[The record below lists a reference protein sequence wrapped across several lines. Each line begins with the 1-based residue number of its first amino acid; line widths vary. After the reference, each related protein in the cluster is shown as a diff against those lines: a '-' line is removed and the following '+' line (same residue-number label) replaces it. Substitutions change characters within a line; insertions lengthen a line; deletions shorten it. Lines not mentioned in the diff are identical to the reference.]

1 MLMRD
6 FYQGRV
12 SGVRVATLTASACV
26 VVREAL
32 AFHPPAAVVWDFERP
47 GARSPWGDAISERI
61 TSLAN
66 YVTSDGKDLL
76 TELIALSEYASRRSL
91 DVRIE

>member
-1 MLMRD
+1 M
-6 FYQGRV
+6 
-12 SGVRVATLTASACV
+12 RVATLTAELV

-32 AFHPPAAVVWDFERP
+32 ASHPPAAVVWDFERP
-47 GARSPWGDAISERI
+47 GARPPWGDAISEHI

-66 YVTSDGKDLL
+66 YFVTSDGKDLL

>member
-1 MLMRD
+1 M
-6 FYQGRV
+6 
-12 SGVRVATLTASACV
+12 
-26 VVREAL
+26 VREAL
-32 AFHPPAAVVWDFERP
+32 ASHPPAAVVWDFERP
-47 GARSPWGDAISERI
+47 GARPPWGDAISEHI

-66 YVTSDGKDLL
+66 YFVTSDGKDLL